1 MFLTLECT
9 VHNVLVN
16 FFDRHGPLVRQWCM
30 RFEAKHHYFKK
41 LAHGMTNFKNL
52 SKTLA
57 VRHQRLQCYWLS
69 EDDAYLKP
77 VTDAGPGKH
86 WNFSMSLA
94 QCQTHTISFWS

>member
-1 MFLTLECT
+1 
-9 VHNVLVN
+9 
-16 FFDRHGPLVRQWCM
+16 M

-86 WNFSMSLA
+86 FSMSLGE
-94 QCQTHTISFWS
+94 CHESILFHVSHSILFMYNRNWSDQSYWLLPRLMD